1 MGSAKRL
8 PCIYLKEDIMSKKDT
23 KFEGV
28 KVIGGKD
35 GYNPDKKVEEKEYT
49 SPVRIAGKDY
59 VIKRL
64 SMLDV
69 KQLNIERKKLK
80 KDDEMATYDFGFY
93 TLLTVIKKF
102 NPEAKNITVE
112 KLEDMIDIVEFE
124 KVQAAILQISGLKKF
139 FKPGDSGK

>member
-1 MGSAKRL
+1 MTGKKKATK
-8 PCIYLKEDIMSKKDT
+8 IDESKL
-23 KFEGV
+23 EGL
-28 KVIGGKD
+28 KVIGGDKS
-35 GYNPDKKVEEKEYT
+35 YIPDKKIEEKEYT
-49 SPVRIAGKDY
+49 SPVKIAGKDY

-69 KQLNIERKKLK
+69 KRLNIERKKLK

-124 KVQAAILQISGLKKF
+124 RVQAAILQISGLKKF
-139 FKPGDSGK
+139 FKPGDSEK